1 MNGNGGI
8 VIERWMTDDLKLR
21 GCDLLTYAFI
31 FSHTHAIPGVCV
43 MYPEKRLAALKIYS
57 RVTVGCSISRL
68 YRNGYIRRREDLE
81 DGLKNGITATAPD
94 RIWSMLEKQRQAV
107 EESQR
112 KHITDTI

>member
-21 GCDLLTYAFI
+21 GCDLLAYAFI
-31 FSHTHAIPGVCV
+31 FSHTHAIPGVYV
-43 MYPEKRLAALKIYS
+43 MYPEKRIAALRIYPKT
-57 RVTVGCSISRL
+57 TVCGSISRL
-68 YRNGYIRRREDLE
+68 ARNGYISRSENLE
-81 DGLKNGITATAPD
+81 DGFKHGITAVAPD